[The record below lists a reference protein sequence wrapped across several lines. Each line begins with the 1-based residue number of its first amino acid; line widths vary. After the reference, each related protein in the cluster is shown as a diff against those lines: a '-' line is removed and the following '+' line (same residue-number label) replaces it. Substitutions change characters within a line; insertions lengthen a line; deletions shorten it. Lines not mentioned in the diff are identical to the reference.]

1 MLLPSQIEAKPPDD
15 RFAFLHID
23 LNSFFASVEQQL
35 HPEYRGKPTAVVGT
49 MADTGTIIAASYE
62 CKALGV
68 KTLTK
73 VGEARARIPDI
84 IFVNGSHSVY
94 AKYSHDIAA
103 AIERVCPV
111 AHTPS
116 IDEMVCQLMGREGEP
131 PRARQIALAIK
142 QAIRDDVG
150 ETLRCSIGMAP
161 NRYLAK
167 IASDMQKPDGLIGLL
182 PSQLP
187 RAIAH
192 LELRDLPGVGARTEE
207 RLHKKG
213 IRSMPDLLALDRPAM
228 HKLWDSVWGDRLY
241 HWLRGHA
248 TGDDGAPVPNE
259 TQKSLG
265 HSHVLGPTH
274 RSAEGAWAVAHK
286 LLHKAAMR
294 LRMEHFHAG
303 TIAVTIKYSLTRE
316 QANSIHLSSRPEH
329 TTQNLSSRPEY
340 AAQNLSSPPEYAAQH
355 PSSRPE
361 RANQNLLSR
370 PEHGAQ
376 NLSSRPERGAQ
387 HLSSRPERGARS
399 GETPVFAPANRKAK
413 VKKHTSGITETAWSM
428 EARFRPCQDTLSLLE
443 ILRGV
448 WSQQPSGP
456 EHTRPFF
463 VGITMRNL
471 IPESELP
478 QTLFDEPGHRKE
490 LAETMDKLNLRFG
503 HTAVHFAGMLPA
515 RDSAPTRIAFTQIP
529 VQYGVEYM

>member
-1 MLLPSQIEAKPPDD
+1 MREEFQIDAAHED
-15 RFAFLHID
+15 RFGFLHID

-84 IFVNGSHSVY
+84 IFVNGSHSTY

-103 AIERVCPV
+103 AVEKVCPV

-116 IDEMVCQLMGREGEP
+116 IDEMVCELMGREQEP
-131 PRARQIALAIK
+131 PNARAIALAIK
-142 QAIRDDVG
+142 GAIKTDVG

-192 LELRDLPGVGARTEE
+192 LELRDLPGIGAKTEE
-207 RLHKKG
+207 RLNKKG
-213 IRSMPDLLALDRPAM
+213 IHTMPELLALDRQGM

-248 TGDDGAPVPNE
+248 TGDDGAPIPNE

-265 HSHVLGPTH
+265 HSHVLGPDH
-274 RSAEGAWAVAHK
+274 RSGEGAWAVAHK

-294 LRMEHFHAG
+294 LRMEHFHAA
-303 TIAVTIKYSLTRE
+303 TLAVTIKFSLTRE
-316 QANSIHLSSRPEH
+316 QA
-329 TTQNLSSRPEY
+329 
-340 AAQNLSSPPEYAAQH
+340 AQAQA
-355 PSSRPE
+355 
-361 RANQNLLSR
+361 RA
-370 PEHGAQ
+370 G
-376 NLSSRPERGAQ
+376 
-387 HLSSRPERGARS
+387 
-399 GETPVFAPANRKAK
+399 K
-413 VKKHTSGITETAWSM
+413 VKKHTSGITQTAWGM

-443 ILRGV
+443 VLRAV
-448 WSQQPSGP
+448 WAQRPTGP
-456 EHTRPFF
+456 EYTKPFF
-463 VGITMRNL
+463 VGVTLRNL
-471 IPESELP
+471 LTESELP
-478 QTLFDEPGHRKE
+478 KTLFEEPGHRNE
-490 LAETMDKLNLRFG
+490 LSATMDKLNLKFG
-503 HTAVHFAGMLPA
+503 HTTVHFAGMLPA